1 MAEVVITGYAS
12 LDYPALLDGTVAGD
26 STTQIRF
33 RDPGA
38 WPRLGGS
45 PAYAGAALARGG
57 HHATPVSWIAS
68 DTAGET
74 YVRMTEEAGMAT
86 DALARIDAPR
96 SPVSLMLHQ
105 ADGTS
110 ICLYD
115 PGFAGREVLT
125 PVQRDCLSAAAH
137 VCVTVGP
144 GHLLGEILDLVRPD
158 AALYWVAKN
167 DPTCFTPAL
176 CARLSARA
184 QVIFCNHAER
194 ALIAAGTRDGQI
206 VIETMGRRGYQVGV
220 DGQSRFVA
228 ADPVSVS
235 DPTGAGDTFAGAFI
249 GAYLKDGDPHA
260 AAQVAA
266 AATRQMLEVR
276 GRAERSL
283 S

>member
-194 ALIAAGTRDGQI
+194 ALIAAGASEDQV
-206 VIETMGRRGYQVGV
+206 VIETMGRRGYQVDRRRGHLRRRLHRRIFERRR
-220 DGQSRFVA
+220 SARRR
-228 ADPVSVS
+228 
-235 DPTGAGDTFAGAFI
+235 AGRG
-249 GAYLKDGDPHA
+249 GGDPA
-260 AAQVAA
+260 DA
-266 AATRQMLEVR
+266 
-276 GRAERSL
+276 
-283 S
+283 